1 MATKKRPKT
10 ITEELVA
17 RKKAPDLKTEE
28 KRDEKGLFQ
37 EGTAPGPGRPP
48 GMANKVTREMKDFF
62 QYLVEQNQDKVIAA
76 MEKLFILKPE
86 AFMNYFIQ
94 SSEFVLPKLKRNELT
109 GKDGEKLIYTD
120 DQAAKILDI
129 VTKHKKN

>member
-1 MATKKRPKT
+1 MATKKT
-10 ITEELVA
+10 
-17 RKKAPDLKTEE
+17 RKKQANTGQPERNENGQFTPGVSGNPD
-28 KRDEKGLFQ
+28 
-37 EGTAPGPGRPP
+37 GRPA
-48 GMANKVTREMKDFF
+48 GVQNKITREMKDFF
-62 QYLVEQNQDKVIAA
+62 QYLVEKNQDKVIEA
-76 MEKLFILKPE
+76 MERLFILKPE

-129 VTKHKKN
+129 VTKHKKS